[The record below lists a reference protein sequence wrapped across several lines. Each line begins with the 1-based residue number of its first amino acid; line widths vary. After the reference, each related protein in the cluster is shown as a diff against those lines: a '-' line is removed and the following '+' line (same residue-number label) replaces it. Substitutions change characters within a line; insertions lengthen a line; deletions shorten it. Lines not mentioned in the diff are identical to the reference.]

1 MLFDLLLEKMNK
13 NERRKMMDHRVDDI
27 FTEDYFLLSKECIEN
42 KELEN
47 VYKRIVDLES
57 YLQSYLQSFYKYVQ
71 QNWDKTLCE
80 TDRKKIILINR
91 DESIIFKKIHLNRI
105 SMSYILSEGNVP
117 TDIYFFINEQYVN
130 EEELYAYLDEIK
142 LFLLYLYYSVK
153 DYADYNSYLKNKV
166 EISAKKLLV
175 GTRVDLG
182 LIRIIPKQFFQKFN
196 TKYPTYEEKLIRLK
210 QYIDKF
216 YSYPYHGSKEKKF
229 RRFKLMYYYTTK
241 YNTYEEY
248 LLSRVNRAGRMILN
262 TTFLEKETYEEFLSK
277 NYTDAALYN
286 NLEIAVDMIWKSA
299 SEETCKHYLAFYKFY
314 IIYQRFKDYDE
325 YYNKYIAKKLANE
338 FKDFV

>member
-13 NERRKMMDHRVDDI
+13 NERMKMMDHRVDDI

-57 YLQSYLQSFYKYVQ
+57 YLQSFYKHSQ
-71 QNWDKTLCE
+71 RNWDKTLCE

-91 DESIIFKKIHLNRI
+91 DESIIFKKIHFNRI
-105 SMSYILSEGNVP
+105 SISYILSEDNVP
-117 TDIYFFINEQYVN
+117 ANIYSYINEQYVN
-130 EEELYAYLDEIK
+130 EKDLYAFLDKLK

-166 EISAKKLLV
+166 ELSVKKLLV

-182 LIRIIPKQFFQKFN
+182 LIRIIPKRFFQKFN
-196 TKYPTYEEKLIRLK
+196 TKYPTYEEKLDRLK
-210 QYIDKF
+210 QYIDEF
-216 YSYPYHGSKEKKF
+216 YSSNDHGSKNVKF
-229 RRFKLMYYYTTK
+229 RRFKIMYYYTTK
-241 YNTYEEY
+241 FNTYKEY
-248 LLSRVNRAGRMILN
+248 LLNRINGAGRRILN
-262 TTFLEKETYEEFLSK
+262 TAFLKKETYEEFLSK
-277 NYTDAALYN
+277 NYTDTELYR
-286 NLEIAVDMIWKSA
+286 NLETAVDMIWKSVPG
-299 SEETCKHYLAFYKFY
+299 TRKHYLAFYKFY
-314 IIYQRFKDYDE
+314 IIHQRFKDYDE

-338 FKDFV
+338 FKDFAKE